1 MELEL
6 VWRDRQVDGAPGR
19 TRRRFLDFHADGQS
33 LYEAIDEDLISC
45 LGWFT
50 AEEDEHAAQRLLL
63 AAQPDV
69 DRRVAV
75 YVCPEC
81 GDIYC
86 GALTVMIER
95 QGGEFVWRDW
105 ERWST
110 FDFLEDAWHH
120 EPEPKDLPEL
130 RFDADQ
136 YRAAITQR
144 PRPKP

>member
-6 VWRDRQVDGAPGR
+6 VWRDRRVDGAPGR
-19 TRRRFLDFHADGQS
+19 TPRRFLDFHADGQS

-50 AEEDEHAAQRLLL
+50 IEEDEHAAQRLLL
-63 AAQPDV
+63 AEQPDV
-69 DRRVAV
+69 DGRFAI

-86 GALTVMIER
+86 GTLTVIIER
-95 QGGEFVWRDW
+95 QGGEFVWRDR
-105 ERWST
+105 ELWST
-110 FDFLEDAWHH
+110 FDFLEGHH

-136 YRAAITQR
+136 YRATIMQR
-144 PRPKP
+144 PRPQP